1 MATYKSFEDL
11 KVWQNSRDLNKLL
24 FQLLKTKNSIEL
36 GFLKNHI
43 LKTAG
48 SIMDNIAEG
57 FERGGNKELI
67 QFLYISKGS
76 AGELRS
82 QIYRAV
88 DNELIE
94 GQIAQ
99 ELFQKLLS
107 ISAQLSLFIQY
118 LKKSELKGDKFNEPK
133 ADYDPISDESD
144 FFQFLNP

>member
-1 MATYKSFEDL
+1 MATYKNFEDL
-11 KVWQNSRDLNKLL
+11 KVWQNARDLNRLL
-24 FQLLKTKNSIEL
+24 FQILRTKNNIEL

-94 GQIAQ
+94 NQIAQ
-99 ELFQKLLS
+99 SLFEKLLS
-107 ISAQLSLFIQY
+107 ISSQLSLFIQY
-118 LKKSELKGDKFNEPK
+118 LKKSELKGDKFNEPN
-133 ADYDPISDESD
+133 ADYNSNSDETE
-144 FFQFLNP
+144 FFQSLNS